1 MSKKKLNLI
10 IKFSLIIS
18 LCTFIITAVT
28 LIIITYNMDYT
39 LPQISHIELYDNDN
53 KKYLSYCNGN
63 KQSYVSLDNISD
75 YLIDAFISIED
86 KRFYK
91 HKGIDIIRIFGA
103 VFSNIKNKGLSEGA
117 STITQQYV
125 RTLFLS
131 SDKTFK
137 RKINEILIAI
147 NLETKYSKEEI
158 LEGYLNTIYFD
169 HGVYGVEDA
178 SIYYFNKH
186 ANELSLL
193 EAVTLASI
201 PKGPSIYSPIKNK
214 ENNLK
219 RRNLILKEL
228 LKDEKINN
236 DEFNNALNDQLIL
249 IGNNPNDD
257 YNNAPYF
264 QDVVLEELKKH
275 DYLMEE
281 SKEGIKVYTTLDSKL
296 NDTIVKSINN
306 RLPNEEIEIA
316 VYCIE
321 PKTGKVLSIIG
332 GKDYSV
338 STYNRAIKSLRQP
351 GSTIKPF
358 LYLSALEN
366 GFTPATTFKS
376 EKTTFYINKQAYS
389 PGNYKDIYANTDIS
403 MLYALSVSDN
413 IYAVKTHLFLGMNS
427 LVNMMNRLGF
437 TGEIP
442 AIPSLALGSSEVSIK
457 ELATAYQALANEGI
471 QCKPIFI
478 TKVTDKDDN
487 IIYENKNIEREIA
500 NKSDVFLLNE
510 TMTSIFDNN
519 IAYNIRP
526 TGAAISSLL
535 SHKYAGKSG
544 STDTDNWM
552 VGYNQ
557 DILTVVWT
565 GYDDNRKITTLSESR
580 FGKYVW
586 ADTVEGYFQGRSSNW
601 YEVPEDIISIDL
613 NPITGFYAGFDEY
626 HKNIYFKKSNIPWYI
641 KFLYYN

>member
-1 MSKKKLNLI
+1 
-10 IKFSLIIS
+10 
-18 LCTFIITAVT
+18 
-28 LIIITYNMDYT
+28 
-39 LPQISHIELYDNDN
+39 
-53 KKYLSYCNGN
+53 
-63 KQSYVSLDNISD
+63 
-75 YLIDAFISIED
+75 
-86 KRFYK
+86 
-91 HKGIDIIRIFGA
+91 
-103 VFSNIKNKGLSEGA
+103 
-117 STITQQYV
+117 
-125 RTLFLS
+125 
-131 SDKTFK
+131 
-137 RKINEILIAI
+137 
-147 NLETKYSKEEI
+147 
-158 LEGYLNTIYFD
+158 
-169 HGVYGVEDA
+169 
-178 SIYYFNKH
+178 
-186 ANELSLL
+186 
-193 EAVTLASI
+193 
-201 PKGPSIYSPIKNK
+201 
-214 ENNLK
+214 
-219 RRNLILKEL
+219 
-228 LKDEKINN
+228 
-236 DEFNNALNDQLIL
+236 
-249 IGNNPNDD
+249 
-257 YNNAPYF
+257 
-264 QDVVLEELKKH
+264 
-275 DYLMEE
+275 
-281 SKEGIKVYTTLDSKL
+281 
-296 NDTIVKSINN
+296 
-306 RLPNEEIEIA
+306 
-316 VYCIE
+316 
-321 PKTGKVLSIIG
+321 
-332 GKDYSV
+332 
-338 STYNRAIKSLRQP
+338 
-351 GSTIKPF
+351 
-358 LYLSALEN
+358 
-366 GFTPATTFKS
+366 
-376 EKTTFYINKQAYS
+376 
-389 PGNYKDIYANTDIS
+389 

-437 TGEIP
+437 SGEIP

-478 TKVTDKDDN
+478 TKVTDRDDN

-500 NKSDVFLLNE
+500 DKSDVFLLNE

-519 IAYNIRP
+519 ITYNIRP